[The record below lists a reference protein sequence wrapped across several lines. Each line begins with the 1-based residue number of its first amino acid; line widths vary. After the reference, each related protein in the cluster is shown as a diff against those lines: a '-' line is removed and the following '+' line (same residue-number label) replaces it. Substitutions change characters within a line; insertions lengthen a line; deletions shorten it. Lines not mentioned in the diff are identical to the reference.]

1 MKRLLV
7 KNIHT
12 HNPAGVGCSQRVHG
26 DSFAMLQQMGLANK
40 EQECVTQYHADDT
53 HCQAHLEHVV
63 LLNQSC

>member
-1 MKRLLV
+1 MP
-7 KNIHT
+7 T
-12 HNPAGVGCSQRVHG
+12 TGHG

-63 LLNQSC
+63 LLNQTC